1 VLTNH
6 LSYSHIRSTLL
17 RLPMSDRKK
26 IILAVLGALLLEV
39 IIVLV
44 LEHAS
49 VLWPNYSPTK
59 IEEDQKM
66 PELTLL
72 DTPPL
77 ETNQERQYIRTNDNQ
92 KSNEK
97 PKDPAFE
104 SDKDTAAASEQ
115 EGKQNAPLPTQGE
128 KMRPDTGFKNEQYSL
143 DTQGQTFTKTPGQQE
158 TGAEETRKAEQQPTT
173 TPTPMSTSQSEPTAQ
188 DYAMLRPTPTPR
200 SPLPNANQQPE
211 RQSAPPTAYRQQQ
224 RITRMEGNVNNRGRS
239 SVAALGTPSGR
250 FQKAVSDAVGSRWY
264 RYVAEHTD
272 LMNIGTVQIRFNV
285 FPDGRVKGAKVIS
298 NSSTESLASFSL
310 QAVMDA
316 QIPPMPEEL
325 VSLVPDSGLQF
336 DFSFSYN

>member
-1 VLTNH
+1 MLTNH
-6 LSYSHIRSTLL
+6 LSYSHTRSTLL

-143 DTQGQTFTKTPGQQE
+143 DTQGQTFTKTPDQQ
-158 TGAEETRKAEQQPTT
+158 ETRKAEQQPAT
-173 TPTPMSTSQSEPTAQ
+173 TPMPMSTPQPESTAQ
-188 DYAMLRPTPTPR
+188 DYAVLRPTPTPR
-200 SPLPNANQQPE
+200 PPLPKANQQPE
-211 RQSAPPTAYRQQQ
+211 RQSVPPTAYRQQQ